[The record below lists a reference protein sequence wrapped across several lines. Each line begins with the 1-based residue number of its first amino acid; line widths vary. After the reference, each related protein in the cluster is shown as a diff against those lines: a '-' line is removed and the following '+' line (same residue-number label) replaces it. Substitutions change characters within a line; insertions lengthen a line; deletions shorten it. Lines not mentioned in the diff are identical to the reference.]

1 MTDLADGAAPRR
13 ARGGTAP
20 TIYDVAR
27 AAGVNPST
35 VSRAL
40 SRPERV
46 STATAQRIREAAA
59 ELEFHLNPTARAL
72 QTGRTNTLAL
82 MIGDIT
88 NPVVFDIIRGATAEA
103 AQYGCTLIVTDSEE
117 SSTREAADAR
127 RLIPA
132 VDGLI
137 LAITRLADEQ
147 IHDLARRK
155 PLVVVNRDVGDRAAS
170 VLADL
175 DPGIGAAVE
184 HLAELGHRR
193 LAYVPGP
200 VVSWISGQ
208 RLLAIERACARLG
221 LDCEAVGPRRPT
233 REGGAVAL
241 DEVLATGASAVL
253 GYNDMMM
260 LGLLEAAAS
269 RGVRVPEQLSV
280 VGFDDIFGA
289 DFASPPLA
297 TVRMPLALAGRRA
310 VRMVL
315 GHERAGAP
323 LPTEFVPRPSA
334 GPVAA

>member
-1 MTDLADGAAPRR
+1 MTVPADGSAPHR
-13 ARGGTAP
+13 ARRGTAP

-88 NPVVFDIIRGATAEA
+88 NPVVFDIIRGATSEA
-103 AQYGCTLIVTDSEE
+103 ALHGCTLIVTE
-117 SSTREAADAR
+117 SDESGEREAADLQ

-132 VDGLI
+132 VDGVI

-147 IHDLARRK
+147 IHALARRK

-175 DPGIGAAVE
+175 DPGLGAAVE
-184 HLAELGHRR
+184 HLAALGHRR

-200 VVSWISGQ
+200 LVSWISGQ
-208 RLLAIERACARLG
+208 RLAAIERACARLG
-221 LDCEAVGPRRPT
+221 LRCDAVGPRRPN
-233 REGGAVAL
+233 RDGGAAAL
-241 DEVLATGASAVL
+241 DEVLASGATAVL

-260 LGLLEAAAS
+260 LGLLAAAAA
-269 RGVRVPEQLSV
+269 RGVPVPERLSV
-280 VGFDDIFGA
+280 VGYDDIFGA

-297 TVRMPLALAGRRA
+297 TVRFPLALAGRSA

-315 GHERAGAP
+315 GLERAGAP
-323 LPTEFVPRPSA
+323 LRTEYVPRASA
-334 GPVAA
+334 GPAAA